1 MIKVTRI
8 NDSDLVINADLIEFV
23 EAIPDT
29 IISLTTGK
37 KIMVK
42 NSPDEIIEKVAAFR
56 RLSAGRGIIPAADS
70 TDAHVTPRQGL

>member
-1 MIKVTRI
+1 MITVTRL
-8 NDSDLVINADLIEFV
+8 NDSKLVINSDLIEFV

-42 NSPDEIIEKVAAFR
+42 ESTEMIINLVAEFRNSVSSIRVKSSDTEAI
-56 RLSAGRGIIPAADS
+56 SNGS
-70 TDAHVTPRQGL
+70 N

>member
-8 NDSDLVINADLIEFV
+8 NDSELVVNADLIEFV

-37 KIMVK
+37 KIMVRETI
-42 NSPDEIIEKVAAFR
+42 DEIIERVASFKRKSVVRAQ
-56 RLSAGRGIIPAADS
+56 SPDPNHATTEG
-70 TDAHVTPRQGL
+70 

>member
-1 MIKVTRI
+1 MIKVTRL
-8 NDSDLVINADLIEFV
+8 NDSELVINTDLIEFI

-42 NSPDEIIEKVAAFR
+42 ESIDELIAKVEDFKR
-56 RLSAGRGIIPAADS
+56 RIMNHGVKEGQTR
-70 TDAHVTPRQGL
+70 

>member
-1 MIKVTRI
+1 MITVTRL
-8 NDSDLVINADLIEFV
+8 NDSKLVVNSDLIEFV

-42 NSPDEIIEKVAAFR
+42 ESTSIIIQLVTEFR
-56 RLSAGRGIIPAADS
+56 NKISSIRVEHSG
-70 TDAHVTPRQGL
+70 TDNISNGSN

>member
-1 MIKVTRI
+1 MITVTRL
-8 NDSDLVINADLIEFV
+8 NDSKLVINSDLIEFI

-42 NSPDEIIEKVAAFR
+42 E
-56 RLSAGRGIIPAADS
+56 S
-70 TDAHVTPRQGL
+70 TDTVIQIVAEFRNKVRSIRINNSDTHAVSNGSK

>member
-1 MIKVTRI
+1 MITVTRL
-8 NDSDLVINADLIEFV
+8 NDSKLVINSDLIEFV

-42 NSPDEIIEKVAAFR
+42 E
-56 RLSAGRGIIPAADS
+56 S
-70 TDAHVTPRQGL
+70 TDTIINLVAEFRKKVSSIRINNSDTQAVSNGSN

>member
-8 NDSDLVINADLIEFV
+8 NDSELVVNADLIEFV
-23 EAIPDT
+23 ESIPDT

-42 NSPDEIIEKVAAFR
+42 QSIDEIIERVAEFKCK
-56 RLSAGRGIIPAADS
+56 S
-70 TDAHVTPRQGL
+70 TARSERPSRDQITEVQ

>member
-8 NDSDLVINADLIEFV
+8 NDALLVINADLIEFV

-37 KIMVK
+37 KVMVK
-42 NSPDEIIEKVAAFR
+42 ETIDQVITRVAAFKR
-56 RLSAGRGIIPAADS
+56 AAAAGPSGADRAADCE
-70 TDAHVTPRQGL
+70 DL